1 MYLVTVLY
9 GDGSSESHLANTAMD
24 ARIWEAAYAADAWQV
39 FINPLTRSLSAPA
52 CGLEK
57 SHLPA
62 GSQNGDAG
70 KN

>member
-9 GDGSSESHLANTAMD
+9 GDGSSESHLANNAVD
-24 ARIWEAAYAADAWQV
+24 ARIWEAAYAADAWQI
-39 FINPLTRSLSAPA
+39 FINPLARPLKIPT
-52 CGLEK
+52 CGLRR
-57 SHLPA
+57 SHLIA